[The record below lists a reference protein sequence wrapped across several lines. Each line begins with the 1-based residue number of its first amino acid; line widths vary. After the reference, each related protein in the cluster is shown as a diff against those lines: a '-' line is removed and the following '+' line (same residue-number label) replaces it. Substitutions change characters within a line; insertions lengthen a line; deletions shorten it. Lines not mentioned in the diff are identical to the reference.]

1 MVRVTTAGRRIF
13 FSAVILYIAL
23 PMIAVLLYSFSGRW
37 TSNILP
43 DAYTLGHWSDAFTDP
58 RLREALWR
66 TVWMALLV
74 LVFDII
80 IVVPAVYW
88 QRVRNPRIRVITELM
103 AAIPFALPFVVI
115 AFGILRFFGTT
126 GYEGFISLGNSIPG
140 PLGDMFVAIGEWLPT
155 NLGTPSLILFGHA
168 AIAFP
173 FLYWAVDGAM
183 SAANIGRLSEAAQ
196 TCGASPFQTLRLIVF
211 PNIGAGLAAGG
222 MLVFA
227 TSFGEFAI
235 VQLLAGSRIENVSL
249 YSLDLLNN
257 TTSQLEKLAVL
268 TIVSFVILFA
278 ISVAVVYLNRG
289 QGTQLV
295 PGGRAMRGERK

>member
-1 MVRVTTAGRRIF
+1 MVQLSRTGRIAF
-13 FSAVILYIAL
+13 FGAILFYIAV

-43 DAYTLGHWSDAFTDP
+43 DYYTLRHWGDAFTDP

-66 TVWMALLV
+66 TVWLATAV
-74 LVFDII
+74 LVFDVI

-88 QRVRNPRIRVITELM
+88 QRVRNPRIRIVTELM

-126 GYEGFISLGNSIPG
+126 GYEGFISLGNALPG
-140 PLGDMFVAIGEWLPT
+140 PLGSPFIALGEWLPT
-155 NLGTPSLILFGHA
+155 NLGTPSLLLFGHA

-183 SAANIGRLSEAAQ
+183 SAANISRLSEAAQ
-196 TCGASPFQTLRLIVF
+196 TCGASPFQTLRFVVF

-235 VQLLAGSRIENVSL
+235 VQLLAGSRFENVSL

-278 ISVAVVYLNRG
+278 ISVGVVYLNRG
-289 QGTQLV
+289 QGAQVL
-295 PGGRAMRGERK
+295 PGGRTMRGEQA